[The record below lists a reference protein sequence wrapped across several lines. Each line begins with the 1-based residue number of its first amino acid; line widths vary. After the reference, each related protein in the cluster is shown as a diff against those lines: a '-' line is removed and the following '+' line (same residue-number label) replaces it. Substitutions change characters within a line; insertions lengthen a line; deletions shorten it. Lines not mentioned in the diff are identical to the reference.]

1 MKAQKVLTGT
11 VMLMAAFGLAGCAK
25 NSSAPATNESHVRSA
40 KVAKAT
46 SHKAAKTDKTAK
58 DDKNTAKASSASSSV
73 ASSKVSN
80 SSQSS
85 NAVANSQSKQSVAK
99 ATAPAAASQSSASK
113 QSATA
118 NSNASSASAS
128 SVSSVKSHSEAVQL
142 GLGDTAV
149 WTDNKGVTHH
159 VNSDGLDKQ
168 TTQNSNSVS
177 YSDWSG
183 SLPQGVKVEHN

>member
-1 MKAQKVLTGT
+1 MKAQKVLTST
-11 VMLMAAFGLAGCAK
+11 VMLMAALGLAGCAK

-40 KVAKAT
+40 KVAKAD

-58 DDKNTAKASSASSSV
+58 DAKNDSKASSASNSV
-73 ASSKVSN
+73 ASSSVSS
-80 SSQSS
+80 SSQKN
-85 NAVANSQSKQSVAK
+85 NALANSQSKQNESK
-99 ATAPAAASQSSASK
+99 ATTPAAASSSSQSV
-113 QSATA
+113 TA
-118 NSNASSASAS
+118 NSKAASSS
-128 SVSSVKSHSEAVQL
+128 SVTAKSHSEAVQL

-168 TTQNSNSVS
+168 TTQNSNAVS

-183 SLPQGVKVEHN
+183 NLPQGVKVEHN